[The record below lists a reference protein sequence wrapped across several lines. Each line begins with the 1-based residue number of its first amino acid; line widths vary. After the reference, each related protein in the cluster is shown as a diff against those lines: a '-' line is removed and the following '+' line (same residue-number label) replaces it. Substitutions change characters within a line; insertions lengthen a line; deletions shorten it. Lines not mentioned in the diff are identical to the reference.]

1 MIKYAITGN
10 IASGKSAVEEIL
22 KKAGE
27 IVIDADRIAHELLN
41 DNREVIDAFKNY
53 DILSDGKISREKL
66 GKIVFT
72 DNNLKRILEN
82 ILHPQI
88 KQKLNEFFEQNQD
101 KERVFVAVPL
111 LFETKMQDIF
121 DKIIFIYCDDKI
133 RLERLMERENYTRD
147 YAKIRMKSQKNQDD
161 KVKYSDI
168 LIYNNSTPEELE
180 RLVKKLIL

>member
-133 RLERLMERENYTRD
+133 RLERLMARENYTRD

-168 LIYNNSTPEELE
+168 VIYNNSTPEELE